1 MCSSDLDASSGNP
14 LMGAGF
20 RIKIKGEHDF
30 ETLKFR
36 ALDDGSYFV
45 DPDGSITDLMV
56 DGNGEITMYGIP
68 LGDIWVEECVTPD
81 GYFPISAQKLTVTK
95 EMSNSNPYT
104 MTIKNN
110 KFVKLGMDS
119 DWWEFPALCGGI
131 LLLIAGAAVGIV
143 MIVRRKRR
151 MEA

>member
-1 MCSSDLDASSGNP
+1 MRGICKETSQAPSKLNTQA
-14 LMGAGF
+14 F
-20 RIKIKGEHDF
+20 R
-30 ETLKFR
+30 
-36 ALDDGSYFV
+36 
-45 DPDGSITDLMV
+45 
-56 DGNGEITMYGIP
+56 
-68 LGDIWVEECVTPD
+68 
-81 GYFPISAQKLTVTK
+81 YFPISAQKLTVTK

-131 LLLIAGAAVGIV
+131 LLLVAGAAVGIV

>member
-1 MCSSDLDASSGNP
+1 
-14 LMGAGF
+14 
-20 RIKIKGEHDF
+20 
-30 ETLKFR
+30 
-36 ALDDGSYFV
+36 
-45 DPDGSITDLMV
+45 MV

-95 EMSNSNPYT
+95 EMSNDKPYT

-119 DWWEFPALCGGI
+119 DWWEFPALIGGI
-131 LLLIAGAAVGIV
+131 VLLLGGAAVGIV

-151 MEA
+151 MEG